1 MSRAADSTAL
11 ASDAARQLGR
21 MLAIFGLLGLVA
33 GLTAVGFVFLVDLAS
48 DHLLRGASGLD
59 PTARGWGSGIAD
71 TLFAVPSGDRLWAL
85 ALPAVGGLAA
95 GLICTRFAPE
105 AFGTGTARVID
116 AYHRHSGFVRARVPA
131 VKAVASAL
139 TIGSGGSAGVEG
151 PIGLI
156 AGGLGALLARPFSL
170 TVQERRV
177 LLMAGFAAG
186 IGAIFHA
193 PMAASILAA
202 EVLYRELDIEHE
214 VLVPAIIASTVA
226 YGVFGAVHGWEP
238 VWLIPPVGF
247 DSVVELLPY
256 TLLAI
261 VCASVGAVFVL
272 MYREVRR
279 RLGTVGSLPIW
290 VRPALGGLG
299 VGVVG
304 LVIPQAL
311 GASYG
316 IAQIAIDASLGV
328 GGLLVL
334 AAAKML
340 TSALTAG
347 SGGSGGLFLPCL
359 VIGAALGGAVGQLFA
374 GGVIPG
380 LTVQP
385 AAFAVVGMAG
395 FFSTVISAPL
405 STVIMVSEI
414 AGDYRLL
421 VPTLWVCVIAWF
433 LNRHV
438 HLFSEQVRTRLD
450 APGHLADMMD
460 AVLRRITVREALNP
474 ERGAPM
480 TVPPHMPLR
489 ELVRHFAST
498 AQEVFP
504 IVEPASGR
512 VHGVVDGRELR
523 RTVGEVGIDD
533 VLIAQDFQA
542 PAVIARPSET
552 LYDAVSRMTASG
564 YDAVVVVGEDD
575 ERDLVALLP
584 RRDVI
589 SAYHRRMLERAP
601 SRMPASYGGARP
613 QSEPAPTPQPAPGP
627 PDLYEAIRLGGVLH
641 GVAADCADAALAEII
656 ARAEL
661 PPSCDR
667 DQLARLVV
675 ERERLS
681 STNIGDGIALPHPQ
695 TEELDGLTEPRV
707 VLALLRRPIPWDSSD
722 APPVETVCMLLA
734 PSGSAHLSLLGSLA
748 RCLTDPAL
756 RRLLHN
762 RAARKHV
769 LARVREVVGARR
781 PE

>member
-1 MSRAADSTAL
+1 MSDLTDRAALPAG
-11 ASDAARQLGR
+11 AARQLGR
-21 MLAIFGLLGLVA
+21 MLAIFGLLGVLA
-33 GLTAVGFVFLVDLAS
+33 GLAAVGFVFLVDLAS
-48 DHLLRGASGLD
+48 EHLLRGFSGLD
-59 PTARGWGSGIAD
+59 PTARGWGD
-71 TLFAVPSGDRLWAL
+71 TASEGLFAIPSGDRLWIAV
-85 ALPAVGGLAA
+85 LPAFGGLLA

-105 AFGTGTARVID
+105 ALGTGTARVID
-116 AYHRHSGFVRARVPA
+116 AYHRHSGLVRARVPV
-131 VKAVASAL
+131 VKAIASAL

-156 AGGLGALLARPFSL
+156 AGGLGALLARPFKLSAA
-170 TVQERRV
+170 ERRV
-177 LLMAGFAAG
+177 LLMGGFAAG

-193 PMAASILAA
+193 PMAASIFAA

-247 DSVVELLPY
+247 DSVLELLPY
-256 TLLAI
+256 TLLAV
-261 VCASVGAVFVL
+261 VCASVGAAFVL
-272 MYREVRR
+272 LYREVRR
-279 RLGTVGSLPIW
+279 RLGTSGALPIW
-290 VRPALGGLG
+290 IRPAIGGLG
-299 VGVVG
+299 VGVIG

-316 IAQIAIDASLGV
+316 IAQIAIDSSV
-328 GGLLVL
+328 GIGALVVL
-334 AAAKML
+334 AGAKML

-347 SGGSGGLFLPCL
+347 SGGSGGLFGPSL

-374 GGVIPG
+374 GGLIPG
-380 LTVQP
+380 VSVQP

-405 STVIMVSEI
+405 STVIMVSEV
-414 AGDYRLL
+414 AGNYHLL

-433 LNRHV
+433 LNRHM
-438 HLFSEQVRTRLD
+438 HLFSEQVRNRLD
-450 APGHLADMMD
+450 APGHLTDMMD

-474 ERGAPM
+474 DRRPPM

-489 ELVRHFAST
+489 ELVRLFAST

-504 IVEPASGR
+504 IVEPSSGR
-512 VHGVVDGRELR
+512 VHGVVDGRALR

-533 VLIAQDFQA
+533 VLIARDFEA
-542 PAVIARPSET
+542 PAVTARPSET

-564 YDAVVVVGEDD
+564 YDAVVVVGEEDD
-575 ERDLVALLP
+575 RELVALLP

-601 SRMPASYGGARP
+601 GSVAASASGAREG
-613 QSEPAPTPQPAPGP
+613 SGLFGGLLAP
-627 PDLYEAIRLGGVLH
+627 PDLYEAIRLGGVLY
-641 GVAADCADAALAEII
+641 GLTADTAEGALAEMIDK
-656 ARAEL
+656 ADL
-661 PPSCDR
+661 PPGCDR
-667 DQLARLVV
+667 ARLLELVV

-695 TEELDGLTEPRV
+695 TDDLEALGAPRV
-707 VLALLRRPIPWDSSD
+707 LLGLLRRPVSWDSSD

-734 PSGSAHLSLLGSLA
+734 PSGPAHLSLLGSLA

-769 LARVREVVGARR
+769 LARVREVVGPRSD
-781 PE
+781 P